1 MIKNK
6 LLLKIIYINNNC
18 TDFMFLVVMLWVT
31 LSSAILSLIIFIL
44 PLLVFKTFLC
54 GSTLVKVSLLQA
66 GTVVI

>member
-31 LSSAILSLIIFIL
+31 LSSTILSLIIFIL
-44 PLLVFKTFLC
+44 PLLVFKT
-54 GSTLVKVSLLQA
+54 SLF
-66 GTVVI
+66 VIYFIMKFIHKF